1 MNLSRNKLLGRL
13 VTLLR
18 HGREKLGNF
27 QRPRSGR
34 HRGGSVRSRHVL
46 DVVVKSSRQEKLERA
61 RRWRRF
67 LKWAAVTG
75 AVVAV
80 AASSRQAVARY
91 FWDNPDLRL
100 AHTADIRTDGTLT
113 HDEILRHA
121 GLSEQTHLYDVDLRA
136 ARERLEALPNVRQ
149 ASVERELPGRL
160 VIAVQERRPVLWVI
174 SEKPRLRGY
183 TSTPALGGR
192 LIDEEG
198 HLFQCTELTSE
209 LIHLPALN
217 LHKLNHTQAGAHLST
232 PQVKASLNLLQRLRD
247 SLGPHGLDVTE
258 INAPNDW
265 SLVVKLSDDLTVTFG
280 YEDVDNQFERLTR
293 ILEIAAEKKKRLR
306 TVNLLPRKNVP
317 VRFADDDDPSEASSP
332 DQARTVP
339 VVGRPTP
346 PPAAPASRSTAP
358 EPDPLEAILGG
369 GR

>member
-1 MNLSRNKLLGRL
+1 MA
-13 VTLLR
+13 
-18 HGREKLGNF
+18 
-27 QRPRSGR
+27 
-34 HRGGSVRSRHVL
+34 RGRHVL

-61 RRWRRF
+61 RRWRRL
-67 LKWAAVTG
+67 LKWAAAT
-75 AVVAV
+75 AVVAAL

-91 FWDNPDLRL
+91 FWQNPELRL
-100 AHTADIRTDGTLT
+100 AHAADIRTNGTLT

-149 ASVERELPGRL
+149 ASVGRELPGKL
-160 VIAVQERRPVLWVI
+160 VIAVEERHPVMWVT

-183 TSTPALGGR
+183 TSDATLGGR

-198 HLFQCTELTSE
+198 HLFLCTEVSADL
-209 LIHLPALN
+209 LALPALN
-217 LHKLNHTQAGAHLST
+217 LHKLNHTQPGAYLAT
-232 PQVKASLNLLQRLRD
+232 PQVRASLDLLRRLRD
-247 SLGPHGLDVTE
+247 TLGPKGLDVKE

-280 YEDVDNQFERLTR
+280 YDDVDAQFERLMR
-293 ILEIAAEKKKRLR
+293 IVSIAREKNKRLR

-317 VRFADDDDPSEASSP
+317 VRFADNDPEMPAPADD
-332 DQARTVP
+332 RTVP
-339 VVGRPTP
+339 VVGRPAP
-346 PPAAPASRSTAP
+346 PPAAPSSASKSQAQD
-358 EPDPLEAILGG
+358 PDPLEAILGG